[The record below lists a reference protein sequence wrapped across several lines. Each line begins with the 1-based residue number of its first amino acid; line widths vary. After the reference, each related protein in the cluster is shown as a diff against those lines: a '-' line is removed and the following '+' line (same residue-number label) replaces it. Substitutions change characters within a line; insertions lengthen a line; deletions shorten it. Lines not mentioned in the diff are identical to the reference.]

1 MKKIFFLITVIIICS
16 SFQKKKV
23 KQSLP
28 ACIKQKIEIYKKR
41 EKHEQPQRITEYE
54 YKGKKVYYVIMPCC
68 DFFNELY
75 DAKCNLLG
83 HPDGG
88 MTGKGDGKFPDFN
101 KEKKKEK
108 IIWQQK

>member
-1 MKKIFFLITVIIICS
+1 
-16 SFQKKKV
+16 
-23 KQSLP
+23 
-28 ACIKQKIEIYKKR
+28 
-41 EKHEQPQRITEYE
+41 
-54 YKGKKVYYVIMPCC
+54 
-68 DFFNELY
+68 LY

-101 KEKKKEK
+101 KEKRKEK